1 MEIKKMSIYYSKVDW
16 WLIGVIIGSVLFCIV
31 LGIFIY
37 NQSRIGSIICFGS
50 GVFTGGLFLL
60 FAFPCKYTLTEDRV
74 IIQSGFFRQEALY
87 SQITGVRKSNN
98 PLSAPALSL
107 QRVKI
112 TMTNGFKLVSPKN
125 REQFIEELKSKLPV
139 TP

>member
-1 MEIKKMSIYYSKVDW
+1 M
-16 WLIGVIIGSVLFCIV
+16 
-31 LGIFIY
+31 
-37 NQSRIGSIICFGS
+37 
-50 GVFTGGLFLL
+50 
-60 FAFPCKYTLTEDRV
+60 TEDRV
-74 IIQSGFFRQEALY
+74 IIQCGFLRQEALY